1 MDQLLQKASELLN
14 KPLQQMDINDL
25 SDMSIIKFKIS
36 NAIPLAKKNLRIKEL
51 EADTLEKTK
60 FLDFKK
66 AKKEKK
72 TTMSENDMKAQARL
86 LKNILEEE
94 IIELDYMYIQLYNFH
109 TELSD
114 NIVSTRLVL
123 KQ

>member
-14 KPLQQMDINDL
+14 KPLQQRDINDL

>member
-14 KPLQQMDINDL
+14 KPLQQRDINDL

-94 IIELDYMYIQLYNFH
+94 TIELDYMYIQLYNFH

>member
-1 MDQLLQKASELLN
+1 MDQILQKASELLN
-14 KPLQQMDINDL
+14 KPLQQRDINDL

-86 LKNILEEE
+86 LKNVLEEE
-94 IIELDYMYIQLYNFH
+94 IIELEYMYIQLYNFH

>member
-14 KPLQQMDINDL
+14 KPLQQRDINDL

-66 AKKEKK
+66 SKKEKK

-94 IIELDYMYIQLYNFH
+94 IIELEYMYIQLYNFH

>member
-14 KPLQQMDINDL
+14 KPLQQRDINDL

-72 TTMSENDMKAQARL
+72 TTMSENDMKAKARL

>member
-1 MDQLLQKASELLN
+1 MDQVLQKASELLN
-14 KPLQQMDINDL
+14 KPLQQRDINDL

-86 LKNILEEE
+86 LKNVLEEE
-94 IIELDYMYIQLYNFH
+94 IIELEYMYIQLYNFH

-114 NIVSTRLVL
+114 NVHSTRLVL